1 VRGTEG
7 VVSIT
12 ASGSPYTRA
21 DLRRAMEA
29 GGWDEI
35 IAVLAGMGGVQT
47 FEQVLERLDDAQQ
60 RAALVQMQQVR
71 WGGQGG
77 DVGQARQD
85 LRRAFHDGPHWRA
98 PAATQNN
105 GLAPLYPSAHS

>member
-1 VRGTEG
+1 MFNLAKLV
-7 VVSIT
+7 
-12 ASGSPYTRA
+12 GSVA
-21 DLRRAMEA
+21 
-29 GGWDEI
+29 
-35 IAVLAGMGGVQT
+35 LAGMAGVQT

-60 RAALVQMQQVR
+60 REALVQMQQVR

-77 DVGQARQD
+77 DVGQVRQA

-98 PAATQNN
+98 HATAQNN